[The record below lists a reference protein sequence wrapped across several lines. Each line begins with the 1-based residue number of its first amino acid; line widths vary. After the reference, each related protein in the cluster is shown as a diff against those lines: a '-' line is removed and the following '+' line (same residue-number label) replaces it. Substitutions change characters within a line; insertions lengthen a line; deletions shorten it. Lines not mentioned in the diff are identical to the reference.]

1 MAERDPH
8 TLKRRVVELAREA
21 GFDAVAVTRAVL
33 PAEVGAGLEGYVAA
47 GRHGE
52 MAWMADTLDR
62 RRTPAAMWP
71 DAVTAIVL
79 GMNYAPDGDP
89 LPALAAGDRAYVSVY
104 ARHRDY
110 HDLVKKRLK
119 QVARQLAEET
129 GAEVKVF
136 VDTAPLL
143 EKPLAAQAGL
153 GWQGKHTNLVSRRF
167 GSWLFLGEILTTLDL
182 PPDAPEG
189 DRCGSC
195 RRCLDVC
202 PTGAFTGVREI
213 DPRRCIS
220 YLTIEHKGPIPRALR
235 AALGNRVYGCDDCLA
250 VCPWNRF
257 AQRCDHEALRPRPD
271 LDAGPPLADLAGLDD
286 AAFRALFSGS
296 PIKRVGRDRF
306 VRNVLN
312 ALGNSG
318 RGDLAPVAEGLLEDA
333 APVVRGAAVW
343 AFARL
348 APPPAVAAARARLL
362 PAEVDAD
369 VRAEWEAVAC

>member
-1 MAERDPH
+1 MAETDPH
-8 TLKRRVVELAREA
+8 ALKRLIVDKAHEA
-21 GFDAVAVTRAVL
+21 GFDAVAFTRAAL
-33 PAEVGAGLEGYVAA
+33 PPAVGEGLSAYVAA

-52 MAWMADTLDR
+52 MGWMADTLER
-62 RRTPAAMWP
+62 RVTPTAMWP

-79 GMNYAPDGDP
+79 GMNYAPDADP
-89 LPALAAGDRAYVSVY
+89 LPLLDTPDRAYVSVY

-119 QVARQLAEET
+119 QVARWLAEQD

-136 VDTAPLL
+136 VDTAPVL

-153 GWQGKHTNLVSRRF
+153 GWQGKHTNLVSRQF

-182 PPDAPEG
+182 PPDAPET
-189 DRCGSC
+189 DHCGSC
-195 RRCLDVC
+195 RRCLDIC
-202 PTGAFTGVREI
+202 PTDAFTAEREI

-220 YLTIEHKGPIPRALR
+220 YLTIEHKGPIPAALR
-235 AALGNRVYGCDDCLA
+235 SRLGNRVYGCDDCLA

-257 AQRCDHEALRPRPD
+257 AQTCAHDVLRPRAD
-271 LDAGPPLADLAGLDD
+271 LDAGPDLAEMAGLDD

-296 PIKRVGRDRF
+296 PIKRIGRDRF

-312 ALGNSG
+312 AIGNSG
-318 RGDLAPVAEGLLEDA
+318 HAALAPVAERLLDDP

-343 AFARL
+343 ALSRLL
-348 APPPAVAAARARLL
+348 APAAMAALRACHL
-362 PAEVDAD
+362 PAETDPD
-369 VRAEWEAVAC
+369 VRAEWEAVA